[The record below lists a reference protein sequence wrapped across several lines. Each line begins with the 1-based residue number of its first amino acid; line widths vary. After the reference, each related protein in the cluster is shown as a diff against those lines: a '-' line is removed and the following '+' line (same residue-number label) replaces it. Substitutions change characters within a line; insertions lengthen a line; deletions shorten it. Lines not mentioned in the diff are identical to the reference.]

1 MSGMKMGRGMG
12 ATLMSAFLLLALA
25 GCYEH
30 TFSTGNGAPH
40 GPVVYDHWENFWL
53 AGLIGHKKVDVEA
66 LCGSRPATI
75 EAKQTFLNGLVGAL
89 TSGIYTPTTVKVR
102 CADGRSSRLD
112 LDEEDV
118 ARIVADPGFVLWVS
132 AELPERAAEVAEA
145 QAALVDR

>member
-1 MSGMKMGRGMG
+1 MKRRNTGTGMMV
-12 ATLMSAFLLLALA
+12 AALLAMLPLA

-30 TFSTGNGAPH
+30 TVTVGGGAPH